1 MQALRSIA
9 AVILG
14 YLMFA
19 LSAVLSFRISGQ
31 APHAPAKAATT
42 PTRMW
47 ASMIPNGAGGYVA
60 ALLAG
65 RKPAAHGIAV
75 ALLLAL
81 GAAVSLVSTIGHGAI
96 WSQVAALLVM
106 APGAAFGGWVR
117 ARRG

>member
-31 APHAPAKAATT
+31 APHAPAPFGIMLAHILVGVVAAF
-42 PTRMW
+42 
-47 ASMIPNGAGGYVA
+47 AGGYVA